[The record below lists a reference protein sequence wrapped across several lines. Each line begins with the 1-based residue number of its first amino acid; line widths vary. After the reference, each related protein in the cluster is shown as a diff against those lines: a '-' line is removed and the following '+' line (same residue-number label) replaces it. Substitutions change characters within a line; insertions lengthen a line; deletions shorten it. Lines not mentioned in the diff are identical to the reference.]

1 MAAALHR
8 FWLADV
14 CWNDYLTTSKNWSFS
29 DIRASRGISRTEMR
43 TGSRLFVLKGPQSS
57 STRCVFICSQQR
69 SVYLPGSWIEFCDDI
84 FPCITEGATCPRW
97 FQGCAESTLSSSQHL
112 LQLVAPAPFLS
123 LCPWCWKPPFY
134 PETSIS
140 IYTTRRS
147 LKKARKAFF
156 WIELLSA
163 ALRALLGLFG
173 DNTLSRCDGLLKF
186 RDTTDLLKTRLNGA
200 LFSFGNN
207 WQDIRG

>member
-1 MAAALHR
+1 MLRVVYVSALYYLKEIIKYPTKLYKFHLSKSIRKWWRAAGELKCMAAALHR

-84 FPCITEGATCPRW
+84 FPRITEGATCPRW

-140 IYTTRRS
+140 I
-147 LKKARKAFF
+147 
-156 WIELLSA
+156 
-163 ALRALLGLFG
+163 
-173 DNTLSRCDGLLKF
+173 
-186 RDTTDLLKTRLNGA
+186 
-200 LFSFGNN
+200 
-207 WQDIRG
+207 